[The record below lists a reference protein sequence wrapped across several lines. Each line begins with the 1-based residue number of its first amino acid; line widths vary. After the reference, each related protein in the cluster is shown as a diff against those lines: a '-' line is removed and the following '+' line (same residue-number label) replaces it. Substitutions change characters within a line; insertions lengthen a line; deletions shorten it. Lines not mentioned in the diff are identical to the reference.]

1 MSDTPQL
8 PNNDSIKSD
17 RSLQQLA
24 WAIAASAGQ
33 FKLILARCNY
43 ASWRD
48 RLISQLREISPVD
61 IRVLVVQSS
70 QRTLYTAIGETFGA
84 EIPGCVM
91 VVGLETVQNLAVML
105 TSANQVREEFRQH
118 FPFPVVLWIDDG
130 IYKQLMEVAPDLES
144 WAITRNFPISQPEL
158 TDFISETANQWF
170 SNSLKLSAEACIK
183 LEHELE
189 TAQRD
194 LLNYTAEFSTTEN
207 LSPNLSPTRG
217 EALNSPPS
225 LVGKGVRGLGEGLI
239 PHSASQNYPNGSNL
253 ELTANLESLLGFAK
267 QINNQTNSAIEHY
280 RQALALWQ
288 QSKNLERQAKI
299 ISEIAFC
306 YYTKACQQQDD
317 NSSYWQATRQYAQ
330 EYIQIIT
337 QLQYPDFLA
346 SSIFKIGDVLCNLQA
361 WEPLKNLV
369 EQALTIHQTNQQPRE
384 LAKDYS
390 FLAEVALAQGNWQE
404 ANQLIKQ
411 ALDTFATIPKSTS
424 VNISGIVAD
433 IPDKLLQA
441 NDLSFQDRQAR
452 RCKAPRPL
460 ASDT

>member
-239 PHSASQNYPNGSNL
+239 PHSASQ
-253 ELTANLESLLGFAK
+253 
-267 QINNQTNSAIEHY
+267 
-280 RQALALWQ
+280 
-288 QSKNLERQAKI
+288 
-299 ISEIAFC
+299 
-306 YYTKACQQQDD
+306 
-317 NSSYWQATRQYAQ
+317 
-330 EYIQIIT
+330 
-337 QLQYPDFLA
+337 
-346 SSIFKIGDVLCNLQA
+346 
-361 WEPLKNLV
+361 
-369 EQALTIHQTNQQPRE
+369 
-384 LAKDYS
+384 
-390 FLAEVALAQGNWQE
+390 
-404 ANQLIKQ
+404 
-411 ALDTFATIPKSTS
+411 
-424 VNISGIVAD
+424 
-433 IPDKLLQA
+433 
-441 NDLSFQDRQAR
+441 DRRAHV
-452 RCKAPRPL
+452 
-460 ASDT
+460 